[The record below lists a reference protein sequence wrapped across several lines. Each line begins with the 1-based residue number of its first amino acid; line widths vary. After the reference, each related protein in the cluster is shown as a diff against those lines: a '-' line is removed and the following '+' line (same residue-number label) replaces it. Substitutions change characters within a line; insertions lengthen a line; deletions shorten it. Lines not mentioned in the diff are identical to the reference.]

1 MVAYLNVTD
10 LKSEEYLN
18 SHFVVL
24 CTKKGV
30 INKTTLSVDS
40 CPRSNGIIA
49 VGIREGDESSEARLT
64 NGKHHRHLGQQ
75 GWSCRPLRRRG
86 CPSDGPQCERGARYE
101 PDRRDQENE
110 VIGMITM
117 DKDELNTLQVLV
129 VSSKGYGKR
138 TAMLDEDGDYVYRM
152 VNRGGKGVK
161 TMQLTDKTG
170 GELVAIKS
178 VKDEDQLLLS
188 TINRSGMTIR
198 MDLSAMRVLGRATQG
213 VRLIELR
220 KNDQIAAVAK
230 IIVNSKRTNPPKVKA
245 MLTPMAKMLPMTMAP

>member
-1 MVAYLNVTD
+1 MGRNASGVRGMNLTGG
-10 LKSEEYLN
+10 
-18 SHFVVL
+18 
-24 CTKKGV
+24 TK
-30 INKTTLSVDS
+30 
-40 CPRSNGIIA
+40 
-49 VGIREGDESSEARLT
+49 
-64 NGKHHRHLGQQ
+64 
-75 GWSCRPLRRRG
+75 
-86 CPSDGPQCERGARYE
+86 
-101 PDRRDQENE
+101 ENE

-170 GELVAIKS
+170 ELVAIKS
-178 VKDEDQLLLS
+178 VKDEDQLMI
-188 TINRSGMTIR
+188 INRSGMTIR

-230 IIVNSKRTNPPKVKA
+230 IDSELQEDEPTEGEGDADTNGEDASDDNGTVVDNE
-245 MLTPMAKMLPMTMAP
+245 